1 MPALN
6 DRIDSLTEAVLS
18 GRHDLDGALIALERW
33 LDDHAAE
40 LTEGD
45 RRAFSATLDQE
56 TTNDDRS
63 LIDSVLKLHT
73 TRLLYRYDHRLAASR
88 EQGPA
93 QTAYAQASTAFTQAL
108 SESESGINEARIDI
122 AIANAQHLLGNT
134 AANRHWLDQALARL
148 PALAATDLVALAQ
161 AIPPLPLKIP
171 WLKRAGLKLIGF
183 NFGRLAS
190 DNRESLAT
198 IGRMQ
203 ANQIVILAH
212 LIGKSYEAIHERQR
226 AERAYRIAAHLI
238 VKYQGL
244 YEQEAEPLL
253 DIAESIR
260 RGEPEAAYILAR
272 QARPLVEG
280 SVDPAGTARVNAILD
295 E

>member
-1 MPALN
+1 MPSLN
-6 DRIDSLTEAVLS
+6 DEIDSLTEAVLS
-18 GRHDLDGALIALERW
+18 GRHDLDSALIALEHW
-33 LDDHAAE
+33 LDDHASE
-40 LTEGD
+40 LTEAD
-45 RRAFSATLDQE
+45 RRAFSATLDQDS
-56 TTNDDRS
+56 TNDDRS

-73 TRLLYRYDHRLAASR
+73 TRLLYRHDHGLAASR
-88 EQGPA
+88 EKDSG
-93 QTAYAQASTAFTQAL
+93 QTAYAQASTAFTEAL
-108 SESESGINEARIDI
+108 SESENGINEARMDI

-134 AANRHWLDQALARL
+134 EANRHWLDQALARL
-148 PALAATDLVALAQ
+148 PGLAAADLVALAQ

-183 NFGRLAS
+183 NFDRLARY
-190 DNRESLAT
+190 NRESLAT

-226 AERAYRIAAHLI
+226 ADRAYRVAAHLI

-244 YEQEAEPLL
+244 YEQEAGPLL
-253 DIAESIR
+253 DMAESMCR
-260 RGEPEAAYILAR
+260 SEPEAAHILAL
-272 QARPLVEG
+272 QARPLVEA
-280 SVDPAGTARVNAILD
+280 SPDPHAMARVDAILG